1 MYVTGISTLLSIAF
15 KHLYVFFRCSVY
27 ATLPHCLR
35 VTMPL
40 EFARCNTLLTAS
52 SMWLL
57 RCCRS
62 WKCTCYF
69 ICQTTYSILA
79 PQPITTLRGKSME
92 CAHYVYCCFTYT
104 IRFIFRR
111 CESFNGMVRRFNV
124 HGNRQ
129 SPSRDIANT
138 FATIGNLSR
147 LAMGQVDVDG
157 RYMHC
162 LAICTTANKVGTSP

>member
-1 MYVTGISTLLSIAF
+1 
-15 KHLYVFFRCSVY
+15 
-27 ATLPHCLR
+27 
-35 VTMPL
+35 
-40 EFARCNTLLTAS
+40 
-52 SMWLL
+52 
-57 RCCRS
+57 
-62 WKCTCYF
+62 
-69 ICQTTYSILA
+69 
-79 PQPITTLRGKSME
+79 ME